1 MPNFRCSFWFWFC
14 LWFSCLRFITNPKD
28 RNRQKIAEQFA
39 SDKRLVFYWNP
50 SLNLRSVLP
59 GQKDLLS
66 FMTWSRLFST
76 SSKFTSSVESVV
88 LDEERESCVWSPK
101 KKTRSKTRHLVD
113 IYSERKGK
121 FQKQKKKQNRI
132 SCWHFLKVK
141 LVFSVP
147 KRKQEVKHNIL
158 LTFTLKD
165 RESFKN
171 KKETKRNI

>member
-1 MPNFRCSFWFWFC
+1 MIRGLCS
-14 LWFSCLRFITNPKD
+14 I
-28 RNRQKIAEQFA
+28 
-39 SDKRLVFYWNP
+39 P
-50 SLNLRSVLP
+50 SLNLRSVQP

-141 LVFSVP
+141 LVFEVP
-147 KRKQEVKHNIL
+147 QKKTRSKTRHLVDISYLKKMTFSKTKQNNL
-158 LTFTLKD
+158 LTFPLSLS
-165 RESFKN
+165 R
-171 KKETKRNI
+171 RNLSLCTSCLMFN